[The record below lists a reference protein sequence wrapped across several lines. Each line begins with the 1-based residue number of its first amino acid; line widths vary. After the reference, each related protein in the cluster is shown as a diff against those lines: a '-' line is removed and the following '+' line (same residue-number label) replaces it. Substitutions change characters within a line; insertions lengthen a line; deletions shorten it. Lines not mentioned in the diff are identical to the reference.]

1 MKRKR
6 LVSFHSAKKYHYFE
20 PLETVEIAK
29 LAKGRWSE
37 VIILKYTEEK
47 DSQPQHYFS
56 KRLKCKSTD
65 IGCNLVQRFGL

>member
-29 LAKGRWSE
+29 LAKDRWSE

-56 KRLKCKSTD
+56 KRLYKSTD
-65 IGCNLVQRFGL
+65 IGRNLVQRFGL

>member
-47 DSQPQHYFS
+47 DSQP
-56 KRLKCKSTD
+56 
-65 IGCNLVQRFGL
+65 